1 MSQKL
6 HHGILL
12 TLLALIFTI
21 GLTFASIELPRLA
34 DSFLGQ
40 AIDSPDVA
48 TVSGDRANWDPDGA
62 TRFKTELYLQTYH
75 LRLIGYSCLALIII
89 LIVVGF
95 ITNRSSL
102 SSAGAII
109 LFLPVFGQ
117 FALTMFFL
125 GGLGFLRLTWLP
137 FLDVSFNLLHLGEII
152 NLPYK
157 ILLYFYSLV
166 GLDRLVNLSYVI
178 TGLGLLF
185 FFLGTL
191 TWFYTRIQKK
201 GVADFWIYRLSR
213 HPQYLGWIVWSYGI
227 LYLPQPRIKIMF
239 DISNSLPWLLSTMV
253 IIGVAM
259 LEELKMRRTQGEVF
273 QSYCRRTSFLLPL
286 PRFVSKIFSAPLR
299 LFFKKEYPERKREVF
314 TMIAFYTVLTIA
326 ISAFYAGLVPL
337 STKEI
342 STANVDQRIAQLVK
356 VAEQAKD
363 KHERMHA
370 IELLGELGESAIE
383 PLVSFL
389 KNEQDYI
396 RWNAA
401 TALGNTKSEKTV
413 DPLIEALHDEH
424 QRVRS
429 HASSS
434 LGKIGDKRAVP
445 PLIET
450 FWNMERNNV
459 GAAAEALGNIG
470 DQEAVPTLIRG
481 LEEMEN
487 CPYIQVGWALW
498 KLESDRA
505 VDAFIAGL
513 NDERWWVQGAT
524 AEALGKI
531 KSEKGIE
538 PLIEA
543 LKNEKE
549 NVRRAATLALMEIK
563 SEKAIQPLTD
573 ALKDED
579 FEVRMYAREALKKIG
594 TTKALNLIGKQ

>member
-1 MSQKL
+1 MQTKL
-6 HHGILL
+6 SNSLLL
-12 TLLALIFTI
+12 TFIAIIFTI
-21 GLTFASIELPRLA
+21 GLTFASIELPRLV
-34 DSFLGQ
+34 DSVLGRNIG
-40 AIDSPDVA
+40 APDVA
-48 TVSGDRANWDPDGA
+48 TVSGDRTNWDPDG
-62 TRFKTELYLQTYH
+62 TGQFKTELYLQTYH

-89 LIVVGF
+89 LIAVGF
-95 ITNRSSL
+95 ITDRSGL

-125 GGLGFLRLTWLP
+125 GGLGFLRLIWMP
-137 FLDVSFNLLHLGEII
+137 FLDVSFNVLRLGEII

-157 ILLYFYSLV
+157 ILSYFYSLI

-178 TGLGLLF
+178 TGLGLLI

-191 TWFYTRIQKK
+191 TWFYARIQKK

-213 HPQYLGWIVWSYGI
+213 HPQYLGWIIWSYGI

-239 DISNSLPWLLSTMV
+239 DISNSLPWLLATMV

-259 LEELKMRRTQGEVF
+259 LEELKMRRIQGETY

-286 PRFVSKIFSAPLR
+286 PHFVSKLFSAPLR

-314 TMIAFYTVLTIA
+314 AMIVFYTIFTIA
-326 ISAFYAGLVPL
+326 ISAFYAGFVPI
-337 STKEI
+337 SKKEI
-342 STANVDQRIAQLVK
+342 STENVDQRIEQLAK
-356 VAEQAKD
+356 IAEQAKD

-370 IELLGELGESAIE
+370 IELLGELGEPAVE
-383 PLVSFL
+383 PLIPFL

-401 TALGNTKSEKTV
+401 TALGNTKSKEAV
-413 DPLIEALHDEH
+413 EPLIEVLHDEH
-424 QRVRS
+424 QTVRN
-429 HASSS
+429 HAAAS
-434 LGKIGDKRAVP
+434 LGKTGDKRALQ
-445 PLIET
+445 PLIEA
-450 FWNMERNNV
+450 FWDTERNISP
-459 GAAAEALGNIG
+459 AAAEALGNMG
-470 DQEAVPTLIRG
+470 DQQAVPILIRG
-481 LEEMEN
+481 FDEMEN
-487 CPYIQVGWALW
+487 CPYVQVGWALW
-498 KLESDRA
+498 KLGSDRA

-513 NDERWWVQGAT
+513 NDEKWWIQGAS

-549 NVRRAATLALMEIK
+549 NVRRAAALALMEIK
-563 SEKAIQPLTD
+563 SAKAVKPLTD
-573 ALKDED
+573 ALKDKD
-579 FEVRMYAREALKKIG
+579 FEVRMYTREALKRIG
-594 TTKALNLIGKQ
+594 ATEALNNIEK

>member
-1 MSQKL
+1 MKTKL
-6 HHGILL
+6 SHSLLL
-12 TLLALIFTI
+12 TLIAIIFTI
-21 GLTFASIELPRLA
+21 GLTFASIELPRLV
-34 DSFLGQ
+34 DSFLGRN
-40 AIDSPDVA
+40 IGTPNVA
-48 TVSGDRANWDPDGA
+48 TVSSDRGDWEPDSIGE
-62 TRFKTELYLQTYH
+62 FKTELYLQTYH

-89 LIVVGF
+89 LIAVGF
-95 ITNRSSL
+95 ITNKSGL

-125 GGLGFLRLTWLP
+125 GGLGFLRLIWMP
-137 FLDVSFNLLHLGEII
+137 FLDVSFNVLHLGEII

-157 ILLYFYSLV
+157 ILSYFYSLI
-166 GLDRLVNLSYVI
+166 GLDHLINLSYVI
-178 TGLGLLF
+178 TSLGLLI

-191 TWFYTRIQKK
+191 TWFYARIQKK

-259 LEELKMRRTQGEVF
+259 LEELKMRRIQGEAY

-314 TMIAFYTVLTIA
+314 TMLAFYTVFTIA
-326 ISAFYAGLVPL
+326 ISAFYAGFIPL
-337 STKEI
+337 SKNEI
-342 STANVDQRIAQLVK
+342 STENADQRIEELVK
-356 VAEQAKD
+356 IAEQAKD

-370 IELLGELGESAIE
+370 IGLLGEMGEPAVE
-383 PLVSFL
+383 PLILFL
-389 KNEQDYI
+389 KSEQDYI

-401 TALGNTKSEKTV
+401 TAIGNTKSEKAV

-424 QRVRS
+424 QTVRN
-429 HASSS
+429 HAASS

-445 PLIET
+445 PLIEA
-450 FWNMERNNV
+450 FWDVERNNV
-459 GAAAEALGNIG
+459 GAAADALGNIG
-470 DQEAVPTLIRG
+470 DQQAVTILVRG
-481 LEEMEN
+481 CEQMEN

-498 KLESDRA
+498 KLGSDRA

-513 NDERWWVQGAT
+513 NDEKWWVQSASAT
-524 AEALGKI
+524 ALGKI
-531 KSEKGIE
+531 KSEEGIE

-543 LKNEKE
+543 LKDKKE
-549 NVRRAATLALMEIK
+549 NVRQAAVLALMKIK
-563 SEKAIQPLTD
+563 SEKAIEPLTD
-573 ALKDED
+573 ALKDQD
-579 FEVRMYAREALKKIG
+579 FEVRMYAREALKRIG
-594 TTKALNLIGKQ
+594 ATEALDAIKN

>member
-1 MSQKL
+1 MKTKL
-6 HHGILL
+6 SHSLLL
-12 TLLALIFTI
+12 TLIAIIFTI
-21 GLTFASIELPRLA
+21 GLTFASIELPRLV
-34 DSFLGQ
+34 DSFFNRNIGT
-40 AIDSPDVA
+40 PDVA
-48 TVSGDRANWDPDGA
+48 TVSRDRDYWDPESIGE
-62 TRFKTELYLQTYH
+62 FKTELYLQTYH
-75 LRLIGYSCLALIII
+75 LRLIGYSCLVLIII

-95 ITNRSSL
+95 ITNKSGL

-125 GGLGFLRLTWLP
+125 GGLGFLRLIWMP
-137 FLDVSFNLLHLGEII
+137 FLDVSFNVLHLGEII

-157 ILLYFYSLV
+157 ILSYFYSLI
-166 GLDRLVNLSYVI
+166 GLDHLVNLSYVI
-178 TGLGLLF
+178 TSLGLLI

-239 DISNSLPWLLSTMV
+239 DISNSLPWLLSTIV

-259 LEELKMRRTQGEVF
+259 LEELKMRLNQGEAY
-273 QSYCRRTSFLLPL
+273 QSYCRRTPFLLPL
-286 PRFVSKIFSAPLR
+286 PRFASKLFSAPLR

-314 TMIAFYTVLTIA
+314 TMLAFYTLICLV
-326 ISAFYAGLVPL
+326 ISAFYAGFVPL
-337 STKEI
+337 STKKIASEN
-342 STANVDQRIAQLVK
+342 AENRIEELVK
-356 VAEQAKD
+356 IAEEAKSGY
-363 KHERMHA
+363 ERRYA
-370 IELLGELGESAIE
+370 IGLLGEVGETAVE
-383 PLVSFL
+383 PLISYL

-401 TALGNTKSEKTV
+401 TALGNTKSEKAV
-413 DPLIEALHDEH
+413 DALIEALNDEH
-424 QRVRS
+424 RVVRS
-429 HASSS
+429 HAASS
-434 LGKIGDKRAVP
+434 LGKIGDKRALQ
-445 PLIET
+445 PLIEA
-450 FWNMERNNV
+450 FWDAERNIA

-470 DQEAVPTLIRG
+470 DQQAVPILIRG
-481 LEEMEN
+481 LEQMEN

-498 KLESDRA
+498 KLGSDRA
-505 VDAFIAGL
+505 DDVFIAGL
-513 NDERWWVQGAT
+513 KHEKWWVQGASAT
-524 AEALGKI
+524 ALGKI

-549 NVRRAATLALMEIK
+549 NVRRAAVLALMEIK
-563 SEKAIQPLTD
+563 SEKAIQPLMD

-579 FEVRMYAREALKKIG
+579 FEVRMYAKEALKKIG
-594 TTKALNLIGKQ
+594 TAEAFNAIKR

>member
-6 HHGILL
+6 SHGILL

-21 GLTFASIELPRLA
+21 GLTFASIELPRLV
-34 DSFLGQ
+34 DSFLGRN
-40 AIDSPDVA
+40 IGTPDVA
-48 TVSGDRANWDPDGA
+48 TVSRDRDYWDPESIGE
-62 TRFKTELYLQTYH
+62 FKTELYLQTYH

-89 LIVVGF
+89 LIAVGF
-95 ITNRSSL
+95 ITNKSGL

-125 GGLGFLRLTWLP
+125 GGLGFLRLIWMP
-137 FLDVSFNLLHLGEII
+137 FLDVSFNVLHLGGII

-157 ILLYFYSLV
+157 ILSYFYSLI

-178 TGLGLLF
+178 TGLGLLI

-191 TWFYTRIQKK
+191 TWFYARIQKK

-213 HPQYLGWIVWSYGI
+213 HPQYLGWIIWSYGI

-259 LEELKMRRTQGEVF
+259 LEELKMKRIQGEAY

-286 PRFVSKIFSAPLR
+286 PRFVSKLFSAPLR

-314 TMIAFYTVLTIA
+314 TMIAFYTVFTIA
-326 ISAFYAGLVPL
+326 ISAFYAGFVPL
-337 STKEI
+337 SAKEI
-342 STANVDQRIAQLVK
+342 STENADQRIKELVK
-356 VAEQAKD
+356 IGEQAKD

-370 IELLGELGESAIE
+370 IGLLGELGGPAVE
-383 PLVSFL
+383 PLILFL
-389 KNEQDYI
+389 KSEQDYI
-396 RWNAA
+396 RWNTA
-401 TALGNTKSEKTV
+401 TALGNTKSEKAV
-413 DPLIEALHDEH
+413 DPLIEALHDTH
-424 QRVRS
+424 QTVRN
-429 HASSS
+429 HAASS
-434 LGKIGDKRAVP
+434 LGKIGDKRALQ
-445 PLIET
+445 PLIEA
-450 FWNMERNNV
+450 FWDAERNLA
-459 GAAAEALGNIG
+459 GAVAEALGNMG
-470 DQEAVPTLIRG
+470 DKGAVPILIRG
-481 LEEMEN
+481 LEQMES
-487 CPYIQVGWALW
+487 CPYVQVGWALW
-498 KLESDRA
+498 KLDSDRA
-505 VDAFIAGL
+505 VDAFTAGL
-513 NDERWWVQGAT
+513 NDERWWVQGASAT
-524 AEALGKI
+524 ALGKI

-549 NVRRAATLALMEIK
+549 NVRRAAALALMEIK
-563 SEKAIQPLTD
+563 SEKAVQPLTD

-579 FEVRMYAREALKKIG
+579 FEVRMYAKEALKRIG
-594 TTKALNLIGKQ
+594 MLEALNQNF